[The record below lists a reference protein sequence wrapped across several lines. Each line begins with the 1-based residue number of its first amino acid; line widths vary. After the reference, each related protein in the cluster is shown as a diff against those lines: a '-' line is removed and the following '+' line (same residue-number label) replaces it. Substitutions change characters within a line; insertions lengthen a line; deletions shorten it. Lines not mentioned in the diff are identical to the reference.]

1 MNMSANM
8 NTTMN
13 MNTNSTNTSLGTTQ
27 PNATASEAFPRTRK
41 LATVRRP
48 APQTSRAPTWV
59 YLEIPRQPVI
69 ERPEDAPR
77 VPSPRISLAPQE
89 PGYTDEDF
97 LIWCGERDEYDAPYR
112 EISEATV
119 AHEEAEKPAK
129 RRRQRERGQACQRRR
144 CYRG

>member
-1 MNMSANM
+1 
-8 NTTMN
+8 MN
-13 MNTNSTNTSLGTTQ
+13 MNTSSTNPSLGTPQ
-27 PNATASEAFPRTRK
+27 PNATASEASPRRRR

-48 APQTSRAPTWV
+48 APQTSGAPTWV
-59 YLEIPRQPVI
+59 YREIPRQPVI

-77 VPSPRISLAPQE
+77 IPSPRIALAPQE

-119 AHEEAEKPAK
+119 AHEEVEKARK
-129 RRRQRERGQACQRRR
+129 RRMRGERGQAGQRRR
-144 CYRG
+144 RAVA

>member
-1 MNMSANM
+1 MSANM

-13 MNTNSTNTSLGTTQ
+13 MNTNSTNPSLGTTQ
-27 PNATASEAFPRTRK
+27 PNATASEASPRTRK
-41 LATVRRP
+41 LATVKRP
-48 APQTSRAPTWV
+48 APQPSGAPTWV

-119 AHEEAEKPAK
+119 AHEEAERAAK
-129 RRRQRERGQACQRRR
+129 RRQRGQREETWQRRR
-144 CYRG
+144 RYLA